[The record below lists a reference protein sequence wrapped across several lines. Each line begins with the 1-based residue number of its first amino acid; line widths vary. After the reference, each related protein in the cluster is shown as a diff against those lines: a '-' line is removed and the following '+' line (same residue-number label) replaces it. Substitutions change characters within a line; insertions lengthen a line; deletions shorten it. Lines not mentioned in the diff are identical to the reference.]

1 MIVDTTEVYDTAWQW
16 PIYCNHEQLLLT
28 LREAASRSAH
38 LDRGVLASL
47 TQPIEWY
54 DALRVFTASTG
65 LGERF
70 FWEQPSEQSAL
81 VGVGTATTIET
92 HGNTRFTTAAAA
104 WRVLLQEAVI
114 RYSSGCRGGR
124 DEGGPLLFCGFAFD
138 PLCSHTLLWDGF
150 PDGLLVLPRLLLSC
164 QAGRATL
171 TINKIVQASDDIEH
185 DAEEIAV
192 SVRRLRAAIEA
203 SPEGGGTD
211 GHKATSLTPQQP
223 VERSGRILQVPLSAQ
238 EGGGKHTPLQADEW
252 SELVAESVK
261 MKHQG
266 AYEKVVL
273 ARGIRVTPVDAKN
286 RESCLAW
293 SAAER
298 SRPTFRGKVSDDRY
312 PTGAFDVSV
321 TLNRLRRSYPG
332 ASIFAMQRG
341 ERYFVGATPEQLIR
355 AQNGQI
361 QTMALAGSAPRGTTE
376 EEDRQIGT
384 ELLQSKKNKVEH
396 AIVVAMMREA
406 LANLC
411 TRLWVA
417 DTPQLLRLKN
427 IQHLETPIVGE
438 LIPGRCILEAIEGL
452 HPTPAVGGFPRQAA
466 LEAIRAGERLD
477 RGWYA
482 GPIGWV
488 GANGNGEF
496 AVALRSALIDGA
508 EATLFAGCG
517 IVADSDPQSEY
528 DESCL
533 KLQVMLRGLGGED

>member
-1 MIVDTTEVYDTAWQW
+1 MIVDTTEFYDTAWQW
-16 PIYCNHEQLLLT
+16 PIYCNHEQLLIT
-28 LREAASRSAH
+28 LREAVSRSAR
-38 LDRGVLASL
+38 LDRGVLASF
-47 TQPIEWY
+47 TQPIKCC
-54 DALRVFTASTG
+54 DALHIFTSSTG
-65 LGERF
+65 PGERF
-70 FWEQPSEQSAL
+70 FWEQPSQQSAL
-81 VGVGTATTIET
+81 VGIGTATTIET
-92 HGNTRFTTAAAA
+92 HSITRFTTAAAA
-104 WRVLLQEAVI
+104 WRVLLDEAVI
-114 RYSSGCRGGR
+114 RYSPYCRGGR
-124 DEGGPLLFCGFAFD
+124 DMSLCPSVPPPNHSSGPLLFCGFAFD
-138 PLCSHTLLWDGF
+138 PLCFHTQLWEGF
-150 PDGLLVLPRLLLSC
+150 PDGLLVLPHLMLSC
-164 QAGRATL
+164 HAGRATL
-171 TINKIVQASDDIEH
+171 TINKIVQAFDDIEH

-192 SVRRLRAAIEA
+192 SVMRLRAATEA
-203 SPEGGGTD
+203 NPEGGGTD
-211 GHKATSLTPQQP
+211 GGRGVSLPPPSSLPSLQP
-223 VERSGRILQVPLSAQ
+223 AERSGSVLQVPLSAQ
-238 EGGGKHTPLQADEW
+238 DLLSADEW
-252 SELVAESVK
+252 MEQVVETVK
-261 MKHQG
+261 MIQHG

-273 ARGIRVTPVDAKN
+273 ARGVRVTPA
-286 RESCLAW
+286 S
-293 SAAER
+293 
-298 SRPTFRGKVSDDRY
+298 PM
-312 PTGAFDVSV
+312 GAFDVGA
-321 TLNRLRRSYPG
+321 TLNRLRLSYPG
-332 ASIFAMQRG
+332 ASIFAIQRG
-341 ERYFVGATPEQLIR
+341 ERYFVGATPERLIR

-376 EEDRQIGT
+376 EEDRRIGA
-384 ELLQSKKNKVEH
+384 ELLQSKKNKAEH

>member
-16 PIYCNHEQLLLT
+16 PIYCNREQLLIT
-28 LREAASRSAH
+28 LREAVSRSAR
-38 LDRGVLASL
+38 LDRGVLASF
-47 TQPIEWY
+47 TQPIEY
-54 DALRVFTASTG
+54 CDALSIFTSSTG

-92 HGNTRFTTAAAA
+92 HGITRFTAAAAA
-104 WRVLLQEAVI
+104 WRVLLHEAVI
-114 RYSSGCRGGR
+114 RYSPGSRSGR
-124 DEGGPLLFCGFAFD
+124 DEGGGSHDKSGSYTPVSPPNHSSGPLLFCGFAFD
-138 PLCSHTLLWDGF
+138 PVCSHTQLWEGF
-150 PDGLLVLPRLLLSC
+150 PDGLLVLPHLLLSC

-185 DAEEIAV
+185 DVEEIAV
-192 SVRRLRAAIEA
+192 SVMRLRAATELA
-203 SPEGGGTD
+203 G
-211 GHKATSLTPQQP
+211 TSLATTPA
-223 VERSGRILQVPLSAQ
+223 ERPGSVLQVPLSAQ
-238 EGGGKHTPLQADEW
+238 DLLSADEW
-252 SELVAESVK
+252 MEQVAETVK
-261 MKHQG
+261 MIQHG

-273 ARGIRVTPVDAKN
+273 ARGVRVTPA
-286 RESCLAW
+286 
-293 SAAER
+293 
-298 SRPTFRGKVSDDRY
+298 T
-312 PTGAFDVSV
+312 PTGAFDVSA

-332 ASIFAMQRG
+332 AFIFAMQRG

-355 AQNGQI
+355 AQDGKI

-376 EEDRQIGT
+376 EEDRRIGT
-384 ELLQSKKNKVEH
+384 ELLQSKKNKAEH
-396 AIVVAMMREA
+396 ASVVTMMREA

-411 TRLWVA
+411 TKLWVA

-452 HPTPAVGGFPRQAA
+452 HPTPAVGGFPHQAA

-508 EATLFAGCG
+508 EAMLFAGCG

>member
-16 PIYCNHEQLLLT
+16 PIYCNHEQLLIT
-28 LREAASRSAH
+28 LREAVSRSAR

-47 TQPIEWY
+47 TQPIECC
-54 DALRVFTASTG
+54 DALRIFTDSKG
-65 LGERF
+65 PGERF
-70 FWEQPSEQSAL
+70 FWEQPSEQSVL

-92 HGNTRFTTAAAA
+92 HGITRFTTAAAA
-104 WRVLLQEAVI
+104 WRVLLHEAVI
-114 RYSSGCRGGR
+114 RYSPGCSRGVSLPPPSPLPPSVPPLNHSS
-124 DEGGPLLFCGFAFD
+124 GPLLFCGFAFD
-138 PLCSHTLLWDGF
+138 PLCSHTQLWEGF
-150 PDGLLVLPRLLLSC
+150 PDGLLVLPHLMLSC
-164 QAGRATL
+164 HAGRATL

-192 SVRRLRAAIEA
+192 SVMRRR
-203 SPEGGGTD
+203 EGGGTD
-211 GHKATSLTPQQP
+211 GGRGVSLPPPSSLPPLQP
-223 VERSGRILQVPLSAQ
+223 AERPGSVLQVPLSAQ
-238 EGGGKHTPLQADEW
+238 DLLSAAEW
-252 SELVAESVK
+252 MEQVAETVK
-261 MKHQG
+261 MIHHG

-273 ARGIRVTPVDAKN
+273 ARGVRVTPA
-286 RESCLAW
+286 S
-293 SAAER
+293 
-298 SRPTFRGKVSDDRY
+298 PM
-312 PTGAFDVSV
+312 GAFDVSA
-321 TLNRLRRSYPG
+321 TLNRLRLSYPG

-341 ERYFVGATPEQLIR
+341 ERYFVGATPERLIR

-361 QTMALAGSAPRGTTE
+361 ETMALAGSAPRGTTE
-376 EEDRQIGT
+376 EEDRRIGI
-384 ELLQSKKNKVEH
+384 ELLQSKKNKAEH

-528 DESCL
+528 AESCL